1 MTRHKKAQHDFVSP
15 RAQIP
20 WDKPTPEFPF
30 SSDVQ
35 SCFRTQFSRHLQ
47 GDIEHKRLNADMVLR
62 VDTQRSTLVAEA
74 ARSFMSRI
82 QASQGH
88 VCGIKFSLPSA
99 AKNAFG
105 VSADRIDDGKCH
117 FQTENLR
124 VGMTELQFAGFR
136 DTGGKKFEDVVHFL
150 YYAKKD
156 FHEAKLYSEADDV
169 DNDPKTRAYV
179 ASLVQNAKMHKP
191 SGFDL
196 TCDQIIALLK
206 EQHYLCHHSEKPLG
220 KNDDDI
226 HAVRMSIDRI
236 DDEKPYTVKNVC
248 LCRRPLN
255 VPAGMTREKWQFMS
269 EQHTAWFDNLNK
281 IEG

>member
-1 MTRHKKAQHDFVSP
+1 MSP
-15 RAQIP
+15 SAHIP
-20 WDKPTPEFPF
+20 YDKTTAAFPF
-30 SSDVQ
+30 PNDVQ
-35 SCFRTQFSRHLQ
+35 KKFRVQFSSHLSH
-47 GDIEHKRLNADMVLR
+47 DITANRLNAVTAAL

-105 VSADRIDDGKCH
+105 VSADRIDDEKCH

-124 VGMTELQFAGFR
+124 VGMAELQFSGFS

-156 FHEAKLYSEADDV
+156 FPEAKLYSEADV

-206 EQHYLCHHSEKPLG
+206 EQHYLCAHSKKPLG

-255 VPAGMTREKWQFMS
+255 VPAGMTREKWQCMS

>member
-1 MTRHKKAQHDFVSP
+1 MTRKGQNSKV
-15 RAQIP
+15 
-20 WDKPTPEFPF
+20 
-30 SSDVQ
+30 V
-35 SCFRTQFSRHLQ
+35 
-47 GDIEHKRLNADMVLR
+47 AD
-62 VDTQRSTLVAEA
+62 A
-74 ARSFMSRI
+74 ARSFLSRI

-105 VSADRIDDGKCH
+105 VSADRIDDEKCH
-117 FQTENLR
+117 FETENLR
-124 VGMTELQFAGFR
+124 VGMTELQFAGIR

-150 YYAKKD
+150 FHAKKD

-179 ASLVQNAKMHKP
+179 ASLVHHASVNKP

-206 EQHYLCHHSEKPLG
+206 EQHYLCAHSKKPLG

-236 DDEKPYTVKNVC
+236 DDEKPYTVENVC

-255 VPAGMTREKWQFMS
+255 VPAGMTREKWQCMS